1 MDDIARLPAR
11 DRADVFAASA
21 AAIQER
27 IGVSPLILEKDFWVC
42 WSLQKLFMMEGIPGL
57 LFKGGTSLSKG
68 YSLIGRFSEDID
80 LVLDRR
86 TFDVPD
92 PREPDISS
100 NERERRCDA
109 LRTTSETYIREEFFP
124 RVTAVIGDALGAS
137 GWSAELDPVEKDCIN
152 FYYPSSLDAI
162 DYGAENYIKPA
173 IRLEMGIRGEHTPAE
188 LRDIQPYI
196 GLAGI
201 KGLKIGTARAN
212 VLHPRRTFWE
222 KALIHHRQ
230 VHKPPTSY
238 HRHSRHAYDLSKLA
252 ASWVGP
258 EALADLDL
266 LAEVVDHERVMFRR
280 AKQDVYAAAVPKTW
294 RLVSDNVA
302 ELEKLRQDYKD
313 MAPMFFQEPPPF
325 DAIVEE
331 LRVLQRQIN
340 SLP

>member
-1 MDDIARLPAR
+1 MDDIARLSAR

-21 AAIQER
+21 VALQEQ

-42 WSLQKLFMMEGIPGL
+42 WSLRKLFMLEGIPGL

-68 YSLIGRFSEDID
+68 YALIGRFSEDID

-86 TFDVPD
+86 AFDVPD
-92 PREPDISS
+92 PRESGIGPK
-100 NERERRCDA
+100 ERERRCDA
-109 LRTTSETYIREEFFP
+109 LKATSENYIQEELLP
-124 RVTAVIGDALGAS
+124 RITAVIDEALGTS
-137 GWSAELDPVEKDCIN
+137 GWSTELDPVEKDCIN
-152 FYYPSSLDAI
+152 FYYPPSLDAT

-201 KGLKIGTARAN
+201 KGLEIGTARAN

-230 VHKPPTSY
+230 VHKPPSSY
-238 HRHSRHAYDLSKLA
+238 HRYSRHAYDLSKLA

-280 AKQDVYAAAVPKTW
+280 AKQEVYAAAVPKTW

-313 MAPMFFQEPPPF
+313 MEPMFFQAPPAF
-325 DAIVEE
+325 DNIIEE
-331 LRVLQRQIN
+331 LRVLQERIN
-340 SLP
+340 SLT